1 MMMSAYIGG
10 GLAFIF
16 RDIIVRVFYVVVGV
30 NCLSEVFENFVWYSS
45 ITGDSLCPFHASMFT
60 VVLNLLLNWLFVFYF
75 ELGSHGEYCLFIY
88 FSPDNKAFFFF
99 WRYCSLYSDFEWT
112 FDFRNVVGFCS
123 KGYFLYTR
131 FHQIEPCMVV
141 IFSSFVT
148 WSFFVPYADW
158 GLIWYR
164 NFVYFSKNAIQ
175 WCYQLCRDVLYLYP
189 SHAGCLSWCS
199 KSWHDTPMDRW
210 SPLLVCSCYH
220 GVDDISC
227 LSSSIPDKNWKLVCS
242 GSRCRPSTTCG
253 QGKMKKNMSAGLYTG
268 LFLYLVYI
276 YVSCR

>member
-1 MMMSAYIGG
+1 MLLVWIVCLKFSKTLFDILASQVTAYVHFMLLCLLLFWICYWTGS
-10 GLAFIF
+10 LFSTLNWVHTVSTVYLFIF
-16 RDIIVRVFYVVVGV
+16 LLIIKR
-30 NCLSEVFENFVWYSS
+30 
-45 ITGDSLCPFHASMFT
+45 
-60 VVLNLLLNWLFVFYF
+60 
-75 ELGSHGEYCLFIY
+75 
-88 FSPDNKAFFFF
+88 FFF
-99 WRYCSLYSDFEWT
+99 WRYCSLYSDCEWT

-253 QGKMKKNMSAGLYTG
+253 QGKMKKKMSAGLYTG